1 MIAWLKKWWKYLLAA
16 LGLILGAVF
25 ALGGQAGGWISDVKG
40 RRALRKSD
48 DARKAAEK
56 ALAEQAKELAIANLR
71 RHVGDVNKE
80 ASSAATDPCASID
93 HSTRR

>member
-25 ALGGQAGGWISDVKG
+25 AIGGQAGGWISDVKG

-48 DARKAAEK
+48 DARKATEK
-56 ALAEQAKELAIANLR
+56 AMAEQAKKLAIEDLRKHVMTVNEEAN
-71 RHVGDVNKE
+71 N
-80 ASSAATDPCASID
+80 AAADPGPSID
-93 HSTRR
+93 RSTRR